1 MTPRRP
7 SDHDL
12 LHDASGVDDVRA
24 LCHDLRQPLAAIL
37 LLSESGLGDPGE
49 AAGHHPRRGPVA
61 GDDDRRRARRGP
73 VDRPDVVDVLH
84 VVRGCVERA
93 EPTAACSLSV
103 TGRSGAEAFVPPVA
117 LGRAVGCILDNAIR
131 AAGPHGSVTVE
142 VREDSGHVQ
151 VVVQDDGP
159 GLGKVPAH
167 TSMGLTITAA
177 LVSASGGEFTLTPRP
192 VWASRALA
200 RIVLPGLGARA
211 VAGFTRLVVCDD
223 HRLLVDA
230 LTMAL
235 QDEGHEVVAT
245 PVRPGEAVDACPGA
259 APANARLLDGVAP
272 RRRAG
277 SA

>member
-1 MTPRRP
+1 MTPRSP

-12 LHDASGVDDVRA
+12 LHGASSVDAVRA

-37 LLSESGLGDPGE
+37 LLSESGVGDPERRLATIRDE
-49 AAGHHPRRGPVA
+49 ARWLATMI
-61 GDDDRRRARRGP
+61 DDVLVEAP

-142 VREDSGHVQ
+142 VREDSGHVE
-151 VVVQDDGP
+151 VVVEDDGP

-192 VWASRALA
+192 GGAPGALA

-211 VAGFTRLVVCDD
+211 VA
-223 HRLLVDA
+223 
-230 LTMAL
+230 
-235 QDEGHEVVAT
+235 
-245 PVRPGEAVDACPGA
+245 
-259 APANARLLDGVAP
+259 
-272 RRRAG
+272 
-277 SA
+277 S